1 MAPTRVI
8 PALVLLAAAGG
19 AGFAVSTRHPARIR
33 PTSPRSTAVL
43 CSPADA
49 AEEPAPSPR
58 LFSRAWFSKWAKF
71 DKDTLKTLGVDAFF
85 TYGVVSNLNAGIT
98 IALAWGVFSQG
109 SGMSPLAPGPWKG
122 FLSTYTAIYLSL
134 GTILRPVRMALAV
147 SLTPLYGRGVAALR
161 ASLPFRETRPK
172 LNRTIALVLISL
184 VFNTMGTCAVI
195 ALGAWLAGLVTG
207 VPAFPPGYTFTWPGR
222 GASA

>member
-1 MAPTRVI
+1 
-8 PALVLLAAAGG
+8 
-19 AGFAVSTRHPARIR
+19 
-33 PTSPRSTAVL
+33 
-43 CSPADA
+43 
-49 AEEPAPSPR
+49 
-58 LFSRAWFSKWAKF
+58 
-71 DKDTLKTLGVDAFF
+71 
-85 TYGVVSNLNAGIT
+85 VVSNLNAGIT
-98 IALAWGVFSQG
+98 IALAWGAFSQG
-109 SGMSPLAPGPWKG
+109 SGMSPLAPGQWKG
-122 FLSTYTAIYLSL
+122 FLTTYTAIYLSL